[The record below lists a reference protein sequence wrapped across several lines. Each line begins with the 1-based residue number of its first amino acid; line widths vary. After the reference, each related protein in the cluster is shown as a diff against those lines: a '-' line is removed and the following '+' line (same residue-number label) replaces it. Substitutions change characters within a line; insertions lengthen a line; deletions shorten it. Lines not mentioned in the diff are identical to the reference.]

1 MQRAEGHGAVTGPT
15 QPCRYR
21 VINHRAGPMT
31 HSHSADINK
40 REDAKIKGETAI
52 QQYSVRDTVQRVQ
65 YGNLH
70 TYSGTGT
77 KNIRLGER
85 WICHG
90 INGRRWLL
98 AEKKEGKKKEK
109 EK

>member
-1 MQRAEGHGAVTGPT
+1 
-15 QPCRYR
+15 
-21 VINHRAGPMT
+21 MT

-85 WICHG
+85 WTCHG

-98 AEKKEGKKKEK
+98 AEKKRKKKRK
-109 EK
+109 KGKNKKLGNTGRTPHATVHYY